1 MKIKKKFYVI
11 KSLIDDTFLY
21 KLTPG
26 GIPCWSSS
34 DVYLMN
40 RQEAEHVLKF
50 LADRYIVDAEI
61 EEVEIEGNF
70 IYAEES
76 VISCS
81 DDTYGLKSIYPSENL
96 MRYNK

>member
-1 MKIKKKFYVI
+1 MKTKKRFYVI

-40 RQEAEHVLKF
+40 RQEAERVFKY
-50 LADRYIVDAEI
+50 LADRYITDAEI
-61 EEVEIEGNF
+61 GEVEIEGNF
-70 IYAEES
+70 IYTEET

-81 DDTYGLKSIYPSENL
+81 DDIYNLKSIYPSESL

>member
-1 MKIKKKFYVI
+1 MKTKKRFYVI

-26 GIPCWSSS
+26 GLPCWSSS

-40 RQEAEHVLKF
+40 RQEAEQVLKF
-50 LADRYIVDAEI
+50 LADRYIIDAEI
-61 EEVEIEGNF
+61 EEVGIEGNF
-70 IYAEES
+70 IYTEEA

-81 DDTYGLKSIYPSENL
+81 GDTYNLKSIYPSEKL